1 MSHDLPLSE
10 DHFTSQIDPTKN
22 NREALRNKIISR
34 MLLSSFLFN
43 LNPYFKEGMEENFA
57 SCKKVS
63 ILREKGMKRDRKNYD
78 N

>member
-22 NREALRNKIISR
+22 NREALRNRIISR

-43 LNPYFKEGMEENFA
+43 LNPYFKEGTEENF
-57 SCKKVS
+57 CKLQESFNIKGERLEEGS
-63 ILREKGMKRDRKNYD
+63 EKL
-78 N
+78 